1 MPIGIDI
8 EKAKEIHKEHIRAI
22 RKPILEQ
29 KDVEYMRALEM
40 GDQEKVT
47 QVVTEKQELRDVTKI
62 VTDAEISGT
71 TVSEVTAELKQ
82 IWNEEILGTNPL
94 V

>member
-40 GDQEKVT
+40 GDQEKVA